1 MVDNKELVDALVSS
15 DTFSKALSDIEQ
27 QLEVLIAE
35 PVVLK
40 DVTNQVCMG
49 FEYAFATSEMTNTH
63 LPSTISYTIL
73 SYHTISCRYCLTFG
87 VGSLPKVSHIDN
99 AKLYAGIAYTLDS
112 LFYSK

>member
-49 FEYAFATSEMTNTH
+49 FATSEMTNTH

-87 VGSLPKVSHIDN
+87 VGSLPKVSQIDN
-99 AKLYAGIAYTLDS
+99 AQLYAGIAYTLDS